1 MKPVVWVILAIL
13 VVAAIIF
20 TVVARRGSTGS
31 AYARKWDAE
40 EFAKF
45 ADKMDNNIARYEEK
59 MSKLVEEGISSQA
72 QPMVDQFNTKIE
84 EMKAAVNDLRADNSD
99 EKAEKIKELYK
110 DVRKTYRDLG
120 GAVEEEDIEE

>member
-20 TVVARRGSTGS
+20 MVVARRGSTG
-31 AYARKWDAE
+31 AYERKWDAE

-59 MSKLVEEGISSQA
+59 MSKLADQGISPQA

-110 DVRKTYRDLG
+110 DLRKTYRDLG
-120 GAVEEEDIEE
+120 GAAEEEDIEE